1 MQPSSQ
7 VPADVVPA
15 QRALSDLGCY
25 LLGGHAEDPGVL
37 LDEARQ
43 AEALG
48 LGAGFLSERWSTKE
62 ASSLSG
68 AALAVTERLQIV
80 IATTNHT
87 LRHPIVSASWATTM
101 HRLSRGRF
109 TPGIGRGIV
118 PLQKAF
124 GMPAITTAQMEDWA
138 GLMRRLWAGETIV
151 DHDGPAGRYPMLR
164 LDSSFDEQIPLAL
177 VAFGP
182 NSLKLGGRAFDDVVL
197 HTFFTEETLARS
209 VQTVKRAAEEAGR
222 DPGQVRVWSCFATV
236 GGHIAPDVQ
245 LKKTV
250 ARLATYLQFYGDLMV
265 DTNRWDPA
273 VLERFRA
280 DPVVSSFTEMIDGR
294 ATGEQIEHI
303 AGLIPDEWLE
313 PAATGTPEQ
322 CVARVEREFATGADR
337 VILHGATPE
346 ELTPVVEA
354 YRAAG
359 AA

>member
-1 MQPSSQ
+1 VNADSPATVPSE
-7 VPADVVPA
+7 
-15 QRALSDLGCY
+15 RRLEDLGFY

-37 LDEARQ
+37 LDEARRG
-43 AEALG
+43 EALG
-48 LGAGFLSERWSTKE
+48 LGAGLLSERWNTKE
-62 ASSLSG
+62 SSSLSG
-68 AALAVTERLQIV
+68 AALAVTERMRVI

-138 GLMRRLWAGETIV
+138 GLMRRLWAGETVV

-164 LDSSFDEQIPLAL
+164 LDSSFDERIPLAL

-197 HTFFTEETLARS
+197 HTFFTEETLERS
-209 VQTVKRAAEEAGR
+209 VRTVKRAAEEAGR
-222 DPGQVRVWSCFATV
+222 DPDAVRVWSCFATV
-236 GGHIAPDVQ
+236 GGHVPAEQQ

-280 DPVVSSFTEMIDGR
+280 DPVVGSFEEMIDGR
-294 ATGEQIEHI
+294 ASSEQIEHI
-303 AGLIPDEWLE
+303 AELIPDEWLE

-322 CVARVEREFATGADR
+322 CVARVEREFALGADR
-337 VILHGATPE
+337 VILHGATPD
-346 ELTPVVEA
+346 ELGPIVGA
-354 YRAAG
+354 YRTAG